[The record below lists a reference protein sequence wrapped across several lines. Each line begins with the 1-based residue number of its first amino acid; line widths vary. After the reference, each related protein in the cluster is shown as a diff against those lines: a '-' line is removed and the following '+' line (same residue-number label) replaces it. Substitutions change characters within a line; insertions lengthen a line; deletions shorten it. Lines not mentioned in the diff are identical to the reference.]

1 MMAIMHEN
9 IVRTGKPSR
18 TAWRVATLRAAH
30 QLLDELIV
38 LADPIAL
45 PILGPHAEVEL
56 REDPFV
62 YNDPASRGLRA
73 AVVVRSRFAE
83 DELARAVASGVQQ
96 YVVLGAGLDTFA
108 YRNPHKAAGLRVFE
122 VDHLSTQQWKRTC
135 LKDAGMPLPEDL
147 IFAPVDF
154 EHGTLAQGLAE
165 AGFRTD
171 LPACFSWLG
180 VTMYLTEAAI
190 LESLGF
196 VASLPKLSSIS
207 FDYRVPPSMLD
218 PVQQVIGELMAQRA
232 AAVGEPWISAFEP
245 ILLRQ
250 QVLEPGFSEAETCE
264 PDELNRRYLYRR
276 KDGLRT
282 GGRVMWARV

>member
-1 MMAIMHEN
+1 MAIMHEN

-18 TAWRVATLRAAH
+18 TAWRVAMLRAAH
-30 QLLDELIV
+30 QLLDEPIV
-38 LADPIAL
+38 LNDPIAL
-45 PILGPHAEVEL
+45 PILGPQAEAEL
-56 REDPFV
+56 REDPFL

-83 DELARAVASGVQQ
+83 DELARAVATGVQQ

-122 VDHLSTQQWKRTC
+122 VDHLSTQQWKRSC
-135 LKDAGMPLPEDL
+135 LKDAGIPLPEDL
-147 IFAPVDF
+147 SFAPVDF
-154 EHGTLAQGLAE
+154 EHGTLAQGLTE

-218 PVQQVIGELMAQRA
+218 SIQQAIGELMAQRA
-232 AAVGEPWISAFEP
+232 AEVGEPWISAFEP

-250 QVLEPGFSEAETCE
+250 QVLKLGFSEAETCE
-264 PDELNRRYLYRR
+264 PDALNRRYLYRR

-282 GGRVMWARV
+282 GGRVMCARV

>member
-1 MMAIMHEN
+1 MASMHEN

-30 QLLDELIV
+30 QLLDEPIV
-38 LADPIAL
+38 LNDPIAL
-45 PILGPHAEVEL
+45 PILGPQAEAEL
-56 REDPFV
+56 REDPFL

-83 DELARAVASGVQQ
+83 DELARAVATGVQQ

-122 VDHLSTQQWKRTC
+122 VDHLSTQQWKRSC
-135 LKDAGMPLPEDL
+135 LKDAGIPLPEDL
-147 IFAPVDF
+147 SFAPVDF
-154 EHGTLAQGLAE
+154 EHGTLAQGVTE

-218 PVQQVIGELMAQRA
+218 PIQQAIDELMAQRA
-232 AAVGEPWISAFEP
+232 AEVGEPWISAFEP

-250 QVLEPGFSEAETCE
+250 QVLKLGFSEAETCE
-264 PDELNRRYLYRR
+264 PDALNRRYLYRR

-282 GGRVMWARV
+282 GGRVMCARV